1 MPIATEKQK
10 QKQNFELWEPLQLS
24 NMRKSWLM

>member
-1 MPIATEKQK
+1 MLIATEKQK
-10 QKQNFELWEPLQLS
+10 EKENFELWEPLQLG

>member
-1 MPIATEKQK
+1 MLIATEKQK
-10 QKQNFELWEPLQLS
+10 KERKFELWEPLQLS